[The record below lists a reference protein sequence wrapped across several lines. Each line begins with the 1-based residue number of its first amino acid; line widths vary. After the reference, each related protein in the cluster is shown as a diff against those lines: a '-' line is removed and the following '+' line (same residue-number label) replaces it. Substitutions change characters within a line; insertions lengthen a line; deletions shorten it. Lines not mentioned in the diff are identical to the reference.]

1 MRRGPARAC
10 RSRREVSRREWGAQ
24 TDATIDW
31 IRGAA
36 LAAVALHVVFFLDA
50 PFLTFGHKTRVR
62 RWREQI
68 VVNSLELNLLLVWA
82 LTKWLL
88 GWERRLVGP
97 SREVWL
103 SVAGLALVLAG
114 VGLVIGAKLALG
126 RWFAAGFM
134 IKEGQELRTAGPYAI
149 TRHPIYT
156 GVLATFAGAALV
168 WNSGL
173 TLLLAALF
181 AIPLY
186 FHTVVEE
193 AILEQHFG
201 DDYRDYQRR
210 VPRFVPFVPPGGK
223 A

>member
-1 MRRGPARAC
+1 MRR
-10 RSRREVSRREWGAQ
+10 
-24 TDATIDW
+24 
-31 IRGAA
+31 AA
-36 LAAVALHVVFFLDA
+36 LAAVALHLVFFLDA
-50 PFLTFGHKTRVR
+50 PFLTFGQKTRVY

-88 GWERRLVGP
+88 GWDRRITCP
-97 SREVWL
+97 PREVWL
-103 SVAGLALVLAG
+103 AAAGLALTYAG
-114 VGLVIGAKLALG
+114 VGLVSWAKLALG

-156 GVLATFAGAALV
+156 GVLATFTGVALV

-173 TLLLAALF
+173 TLLLAACF
-181 AIPLY
+181 AVPLY
-186 FHTVVEE
+186 VHTVVEE

-201 DDYRDYQRR
+201 NAWRDYRRR
-210 VPRFVPFVPPGGK
+210 VPRLIPFARFGRRQ
-223 A
+223 

>member
-1 MRRGPARAC
+1 MRRGPARAS

-24 TDATIDW
+24 TDATIEW
-31 IRGAA
+31 MRRVA

-50 PFLTFGHKTRVR
+50 PFLTFGQKTRIY

-68 VVNSLELNLLLVWA
+68 VVNSLELNLLLAWA
-82 LTKWLL
+82 MTKWLL
-88 GWERRLVGP
+88 GWERRLAGP
-97 SREVWL
+97 PREAWL
-103 SVAGLALVLAG
+103 AAAGLALVIAG
-114 VGLVIGAKLALG
+114 LGLVLWAKLALG

-134 IKEGQELRTAGPYAI
+134 VKEGQELRTSGPYAI

-173 TLLLAALF
+173 TLLLAAFF
-181 AIPLY
+181 AVPLY

-201 DDYRDYQRR
+201 VAYRDYRRR
-210 VPRFVPFVPPGGK
+210 VPRLVPFAPTGEK

>member
-1 MRRGPARAC
+1 M
-10 RSRREVSRREWGAQ
+10 
-24 TDATIDW
+24 
-31 IRGAA
+31 A
-36 LAAVALHVVFFLDA
+36 LYALFFLDA
-50 PFLTFGHKTRVR
+50 PFLTFGHKTRVH

-68 VVNSLELNLLLVWA
+68 VVQSLELNLLLVWA

-88 GWERRLVGP
+88 GWERRLVGA

-103 SVAGLALVLAG
+103 SAAGLVLVLAG
-114 VGLVIGAKLALG
+114 VGLALWAKLALG
-126 RWFAAGFM
+126 RWFAAAFM

-156 GVLATFAGAALV
+156 GVIAIFTGVALV

-181 AIPLY
+181 AVPLY

-201 DDYRDYQRR
+201 DAWRDYRRR
-210 VPRFVPFVPPGGK
+210 VPRLVPFLPAGEK